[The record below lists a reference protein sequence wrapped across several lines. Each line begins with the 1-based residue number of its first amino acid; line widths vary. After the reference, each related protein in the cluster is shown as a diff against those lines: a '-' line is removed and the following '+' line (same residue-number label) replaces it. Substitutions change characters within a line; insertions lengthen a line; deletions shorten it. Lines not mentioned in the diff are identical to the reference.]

1 MRWLVLYVRSRRL
14 ASSTG
19 VALASVAALGGLAA
33 TADAG
38 LTRAVLALF
47 AVTVVV
53 SVAATSLAG
62 PDPALERTAALDW
75 RVRRTVHVVA
85 VGAVTAGAVAV
96 LGVVTDVPAD
106 VVVRNAIGLTG
117 LAALGVVVLGGGLA
131 WCVPMVWTVA
141 GVTAAL
147 ATRTPPAPLLTWP
160 VQPADVGAATVA
172 ACVLGAAGLVA
183 YALAGPSTR
192 TQ

>member
-1 MRWLVLYVRSRRL
+1 MRWLALYARSRRV

-33 TADAG
+33 AADPG
-38 LTRAVLALF
+38 ITRVMLALF

-62 PDPALERTAALDW
+62 PDPSLERTAALDW

-85 VGAVTAGAVAV
+85 VGAVATGAVAV
-96 LGVVTDVPAD
+96 LGVAADVPSD
-106 VVVRNAIGLTG
+106 VVVRNAVGLTG

-131 WCVPMVWTVA
+131 WCVPMTWTVA
-141 GVTAAL
+141 GVTAIL
-147 ATRTPPAPLLTWP
+147 AARTPPAPLLTWL
-160 VQPADVGAATVA
+160 VQPGGTDAATVA

-183 YALAGPSTR
+183 YGLTGPSVR
-192 TQ
+192 SQ

>member
-1 MRWLVLYVRSRRL
+1 MRWLVLYVRSRRV

-19 VALASVAALGGLAA
+19 IALAAVAALGGLAA
-33 TADAG
+33 ASDAG
-38 LTRAVLALF
+38 PTRVVLALF

-75 RVRRTVHVVA
+75 RVRRTVHTAA
-85 VGAVTAGAVAV
+85 VGAVAAGAVAV
-96 LGVVTDVPAD
+96 LGVATDLPAD
-106 VVVRNAIGLTG
+106 VVVRNATGLTG

-131 WCVPMVWTVA
+131 WCVPMTWTVA
-141 GVTAAL
+141 GVTAVL

-160 VQPADVGAATVA
+160 VQPADSGAATVA

-183 YALAGPSTR
+183 YAVAGPPTR
-192 TQ
+192 S

>member
-1 MRWLVLYVRSRRL
+1 MRWLALYLRSRR
-14 ASSTG
+14 AAASTG
-19 VALASVAALGGLAA
+19 IALASVAVLGVLAA
-33 TADAG
+33 VSESD
-38 LTRAVLALF
+38 LTKTVLALF

-53 SVAATSLAG
+53 SVAATSLTG

-85 VGAVTAGAVAV
+85 VGAVAAGATA
-96 LGVVTDVPAD
+96 LGLPSDL
-106 VVVRNAIGLTG
+106 VVRNTIGLTG
-117 LAALGVVVLGGGLA
+117 LTALGVVVLGGGLA

-147 ATRTPPAPLLTWP
+147 SSRTPPAPLLTWP
-160 VQPADVGAATVA
+160 VQPADSGPATVA

-183 YALAGPSTR
+183 YAVAGPSVR
-192 TQ
+192 SQ